1 MDCEDLWA
9 MPGYEGIPRVHLQ
22 CPVVSSEK
30 PDVVFFKVVSFADK
44 KTWMI
49 EVDMR
54 KAILTAIQYTA
65 DPWRSHSSRYVLQA
79 KLQW

>member
-30 PDVVFFKVVSFADK
+30 PDVVFFKVVSFADR

-54 KAILTAIQYTA
+54 RKAILAAVQCTA
-65 DPWRSHSSRYVLQA
+65 DPWRSYSCYVPQAILQ
-79 KLQW
+79 